1 MMKIKLQ
8 ALAALARRNA
18 LKLSAS
24 TSVLAISNG
33 AHAALPTEVTTSIE
47 TAGGDLMTAGTTIL
61 AVMVGFWG
69 LKKVGTKMGWW

>member
-1 MMKIKLQ
+1 MKSKLQ

-18 LKLSAS
+18 AKLALSGP
-24 TSVLAISNG
+24 VLAISTG

-47 TAGGDLMTAGTTIL
+47 TAGGDLVTAATTIL